1 MSMARNE
8 TGGVPAD
15 RLADASPADRAAV
28 AAAVSASGSSFT
40 WAMRLLDAPRRD
52 GMFAVYAF
60 CRPVDDVV
68 DEPGTPAEK
77 AAGLAFW
84 RAEVARLRSG
94 LPESAIGRALVPAL
108 HRFDLREADFLA
120 LVDGMEMD
128 AGAPIVA
135 PDLATLDLYC
145 ARVASAVGHLA
156 VRIFGA
162 PTPEG
167 ARVADHL
174 GRALQYTNILRDLAE
189 DAAIGR
195 LYLPSEYLDAAGIT
209 TRVPDEVVRHPALP
223 VVCRRV
229 AAIAEDHFTRA
240 EAAMALCPR
249 RAMRPARV
257 MKSVYFLTWQRL
269 IRADWQDPF
278 APVKVSKL
286 LKLALA
292 LRHGLV

>member
-1 MSMARNE
+1 VARNE
-8 TGGVPAD
+8 IGGVPAGAGP
-15 RLADASPADRAAV
+15 RASDADRAAV

-60 CRPVDDVV
+60 CRAVDDVV
-68 DEPGTPAEK
+68 DEPGTPEEK
-77 AAGLAFW
+77 ASGLAFW
-84 RAEVARLRSG
+84 RAEVGRLRDGAPQS
-94 LPESAIGRALVPAL
+94 PIGRALVPAF
-108 HRFDLREADFLA
+108 HGFDLREADFLA
-120 LVDGMEMD
+120 LIDGMEMD

-162 PTPEG
+162 PTPAG

-189 DAAIGR
+189 DAELGR
-195 LYLPSEYLDAAGIT
+195 LYLPREYLDDAGIT
-209 TRVPDEVVRHPALP
+209 TRVPAEVLRHPALP

-229 AAIAEDHFTRA
+229 AALAGEHFTKA
-240 EAAMALCPR
+240 EAAMRECPR

-257 MKSVYFLTWQRL
+257 MMSVYRLTYERL
-269 IRADWQDPF
+269 LKADWRDPF
-278 APVKVSKL
+278 SPVKVSKA